1 MKKIIFTFL
10 TILSLTINTKA
21 ELRIDVTEGT
31 FKPVPIAITPFE
43 GSGDP
48 QLAGIGQEITQVIVN
63 DLESCGLFKVIDPA
77 AHIQSAHDVMT
88 HPRYA
93 DWKILNAEALVGGL
107 VHREGG
113 LVRVEFR
120 LFDLFAE
127 GQLVGE
133 SKVSSPE
140 SLRRVAHQIADA
152 IYERIT
158 GDKGYFDTRVVYI
171 AESGPEMKRKYR
183 LAIMDQ
189 DGENHQYLTSGHS
202 MVLTPRFSPRIDGAP
217 PRQVAYVDFGANGKS
232 PNLHIHDLETGQSA
246 SLGAVHGQKMSP
258 RFSPKGDHIILS
270 SAKDGAASLYKLHLG
285 SKKLERLTTTSATID
300 VSPCYSPDGS
310 KIVYISDRGGKPQI
324 YVKDASSGGEG
335 TRISFSKGRYD
346 NPVWSPRGDLIAFTR
361 QNGNI
366 FYIGVM
372 KPDGSGER
380 MLDSGY
386 LLEGPTWAPN
396 GREVMYTCQPS
407 SGSKV
412 GLASVDIVGFNK
424 RKINI
429 PGEGS
434 YPTW

>member
-10 TILSLTINTKA
+10 AIMSLTISTWA

-31 FKPVPIAITPFE
+31 FKPVPIAITPFDGGADSALTE
-43 GSGDP
+43 VGR
-48 QLAGIGQEITQVIVN
+48 EVTEVIVN
-63 DLESCGLFKVIDPA
+63 DLESCGLFKVVDQA
-77 AHIQSAHDVMT
+77 AYIQSAQDVMT
-88 HPRYA
+88 QPRFA

-107 VHREGG
+107 VSRDGNNIK
-113 LVRVEFR
+113 VDFR
-120 LFDLFAE
+120 LFDLFTESQLE
-127 GQLVGE
+127 GL
-133 SKVSSPE
+133 SKVTTQE
-140 SLRRVAHQIADA
+140 GLRRAAHQIADA

-158 GDKGYFDTRVVYI
+158 GDKGYFDTRIVYI

-189 DGENHQYLTSGHS
+189 DGANHQYISSGNS
-202 MVLTPRFSPRIDGAP
+202 LVLTPRISPDGTKI
-217 PRQVAYVDFGANGKS
+217 AYVDFGTNGKS
-232 PNLHIHDLETGQSA
+232 PNLHIHDLETGQSY
-246 SLGAVHGQKMSP
+246 SLGAIYGQKMSP

-270 SAKDGAASLYKLHLG
+270 SAKDGAASLYRLDLG
-285 SKKLERLTTTSATID
+285 SKQLERLTTSSSTID

-310 KIVYISDRGGKPQI
+310 QIVYVSDRGGKPQLYI
-324 YVKDASSGGEG
+324 RPAGVGGEG
-335 TRISFSKGRYD
+335 TRISFSNGRYD

-361 QNGNI
+361 QVKGT

-386 LLEGPTWAPN
+386 LLEGPTWSPN
-396 GREVMYTCQPS
+396 GREVMYTSQPGS
-407 SGSKV
+407 RSKV
-412 GLASVDIVGFNK
+412 GLCSVDIVGFHK
-424 RKINI
+424 RNVNI